1 MRILRTQLM
10 ELLEEARQQQG
21 LEELPKRVRAALVHD
36 ALQLLP
42 QPGVPTT
49 KHRVDLNHRTISHG
63 PLHRHLV
70 TIRCPDQAFYFDAVK
85 GYLQRS
91 GIQPIN
97 QQTMVAAMQ
106 CDDELCDIYL
116 RHPDQHS
123 EDNFMLI
130 SLHLSAT
137 LVPDCHSVCKDISA
151 ILRSVDLS
159 VRDFEQMRERLIDIA
174 EMIRR
179 DHAPSADLLTWMNED
194 RYIMFGLRI
203 DGTRLGLLRDYR
215 TMERIA
221 PGLHDEI
228 EAIPAPTQPGIEW
241 LHLIACQHYL
251 YSATNV
257 KVIRICW
264 HGEKGT
270 LNHAILVGH
279 FSRSARHMN
288 SSQVP
293 YLSEHWQALQELSIL
308 HNSAFYRRE
317 VRTLYDRLPKSLLYS
332 IKPEKWVAPLKA
344 IVDMTV
350 PTQATVSHLTP
361 AMGNLEYLLI
371 AMPANRFGPNVLHHI
386 EERVAEHHITI
397 HGTESIGIG
406 PYRIVIVAIELHRES
421 ILEGMTESVSQCI
434 IFWKDKA
441 RKEVLKHAEE
451 IDLPMTLRELEQL
464 PQLYQELF
472 PYTQFLADVK
482 ARDRVLASGKCMV
495 RVHQRQGATGD
506 IELHII
512 TAHTL
517 PLGQLVDRIQAFGLT
532 AIQEAG

>member
-1 MRILRTQLM
+1 M

-194 RYIMFGLRI
+194 RYIMF
-203 DGTRLGLLRDYR
+203 
-215 TMERIA
+215 
-221 PGLHDEI
+221 
-228 EAIPAPTQPGIEW
+228 
-241 LHLIACQHYL
+241 
-251 YSATNV
+251 
-257 KVIRICW
+257 
-264 HGEKGT
+264 
-270 LNHAILVGH
+270 
-279 FSRSARHMN
+279 
-288 SSQVP
+288 
-293 YLSEHWQALQELSIL
+293 
-308 HNSAFYRRE
+308 
-317 VRTLYDRLPKSLLYS
+317 
-332 IKPEKWVAPLKA
+332 
-344 IVDMTV
+344 
-350 PTQATVSHLTP
+350 
-361 AMGNLEYLLI
+361 
-371 AMPANRFGPNVLHHI
+371 
-386 EERVAEHHITI
+386 
-397 HGTESIGIG
+397 
-406 PYRIVIVAIELHRES
+406 
-421 ILEGMTESVSQCI
+421 
-434 IFWKDKA
+434 
-441 RKEVLKHAEE
+441 
-451 IDLPMTLRELEQL
+451 
-464 PQLYQELF
+464 
-472 PYTQFLADVK
+472 
-482 ARDRVLASGKCMV
+482 
-495 RVHQRQGATGD
+495 
-506 IELHII
+506 
-512 TAHTL
+512 
-517 PLGQLVDRIQAFGLT
+517 
-532 AIQEAG
+532 